1 MCEDGHASVLRGV
14 AVCAG
19 SAVVVGHRSMLLCI
33 LMLDLDD
40 EELLWRRTESALIE
54 PKPDCS
60 GTYEEEVETYT
71 NNENE
76 KNVQRHWSGFL

>member
-1 MCEDGHASVLRGV
+1 
-14 AVCAG
+14 
-19 SAVVVGHRSMLLCI
+19 MLLCI

-76 KNVQRHWSGFL
+76 KNV